1 MRACQIRV
9 HRATLTGMRSA
20 TVIIII
26 MVCISLGLGIAL
38 LRTQKRA
45 EEQRHIDEESILL
58 HSNQW
63 VQTRVK
69 LDEQSKVNFSL
80 ETNLTDRLMELK
92 SVSNKLIDVS
102 GNLAKVEMDVKAA
115 QEELAKRDAKIAELA
130 NLLDDKDKKL
140 DDLRTS
146 IASLEGQIA
155 ETEKR
160 LTTSEGDKE
169 LLLKE
174 LKRLQVEKAEL
185 ERQFNDLVL
194 VREQFRKLKEDLSIA
209 RRLDWIRRGLYG
221 GTERKGGELL
231 QRGMVAQPVRTN
243 YNLDVEIKR
252 DGGAKINAVTNVP
265 PANPPA
271 PK

>member
-1 MRACQIRV
+1 MRA
-9 HRATLTGMRSA
+9 A
-20 TVIIII
+20 TVIIIVMI
-26 MVCISLGLGIAL
+26 CISLGLGIAL

-45 EEQRHIDEESILL
+45 EEQRNMDEESILL

-69 LDEQSKVNFSL
+69 LDEQAKVNFSL
-80 ETNLTDRLMELK
+80 ETNLTDRMMELK

-102 GNLAKVEMDVKAA
+102 GNLAKVEADVKAA
-115 QEELAKRDAKIAELA
+115 QEEIAKRDAKIAELA

-146 IASLEGQIA
+146 ITGLEAQIA

-185 ERQFNDLVL
+185 ERQFNI
-194 VREQFRKLKEDLSIA
+194 RHPRRSQEAERRPFHA
-209 RRLDWIRRGLYG
+209 PARLDPTRTLRSN
-221 GTERKGGELL
+221 ERKGAECCK
-231 QRGMVAQPVRTN
+231 RVVALPVRTN
-243 YNLDVEIKR
+243 YNLTWRSK
-252 DGGAKINAVTNVP
+252 DGGAKINAKPNGP
-265 PANPPA
+265 PPIPPA